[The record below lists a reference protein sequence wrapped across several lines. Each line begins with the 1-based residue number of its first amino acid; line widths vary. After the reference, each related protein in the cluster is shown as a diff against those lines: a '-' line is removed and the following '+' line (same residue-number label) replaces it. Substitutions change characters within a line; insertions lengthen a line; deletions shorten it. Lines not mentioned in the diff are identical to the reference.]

1 MDKPVTNRDIM
12 AKLSDPPLPEWG
24 PNRRDPRVRAQVKS
38 RFYYIFWGA
47 ATVSVLAGQLYVGS
61 GYRMYAGALMRIFDA
76 VEVEIGE
83 SKDGIRY
90 Y

>member
-1 MDKPVTNRDIM
+1 MEKPVTNRDIM
-12 AKLSDPPLPEWG
+12 AKLTDPPLPEWG
-24 PNRRDPRVRAQVKS
+24 PNRDPRVRAQVKS

-61 GYRMYAGALMRIFDA
+61 GYRMYAGALMRIFDS
-76 VEVEIGE
+76 VEVEV
-83 SKDGIRY
+83 KDGIRY